1 MFFGVDDQKNVTGID
16 QPLDEEERLCS
27 LVADAIAP
35 RLVPTKG
42 AILLFSKEQER
53 HFSDAWVQCGLSSIS
68 INKK

>member
-1 MFFGVDDQKNVTGID
+1 MIGIN

-42 AILLFSKEQER
+42 AILLFSKEREG
-53 HFSDAWVQCGLSSIS
+53 HFFDAWVQCGRFVGRDKADIFDHA
-68 INKK
+68 